1 VGARGPGGSVASV
14 VRRWS
19 VGQPPQ
25 PPPPTPE
32 PFYPIHPQSR
42 VMGWLRASCRRGKAL
57 KRLGKRFL
65 DPNAEARAKTA
76 SERSRAKS
84 SSR

>member
-1 VGARGPGGSVASV
+1 VGARGRGGQRSERGPAVECRVNPS
-14 VRRWS
+14 
-19 VGQPPQ
+19 
-25 PPPPTPE
+25 TPAE

-84 SSR
+84 SR